1 MNHLLKFLLIQVN
14 FCLTQR
20 KPYEMLANEY
30 TEDCLQKLTKPQLIV
45 LSERDE
51 TKATIESL
59 TEMNKEH

>member
-1 MNHLLKFLLIQVN
+1 
-14 FCLTQR
+14 
-20 KPYEMLANEY
+20 MLANEY